1 MTAEEDQ
8 QRIERE
14 TLERA
19 IAVIQQY
26 QNDNYRRARVNTICS
41 EIKYLLTQ
49 ELIGKTD
56 HNSLRKGRQ
65 SYLHAK

>member
-1 MTAEEDQ
+1 MTAEDQ
-8 QRIERE
+8 HRIERE

-19 IAVIQQY
+19 IAVVQQY
-26 QNDNYRRARVNTICS
+26 QNDNHRRARVNTICS

-49 ELIGKTD
+49 ELIAKEGGGP
-56 HNSLRKGRQ
+56 LRKGRQ